1 MSQAIAVLSPAV
13 AATPD
18 KLGEAEARA
27 WLEKGPLAPLI
38 EEWIVWN
45 NSPLRH
51 VPLVT
56 LQQFFPEKIYRSFLE
71 DVRVRVAVD
80 RALRTKLSWN
90 EPVSWAPND
99 SLWKIAML
107 SPERFQRLALL
118 GVAFT
123 LHQEITQIIDGSI
136 IRLLRKEIGE
146 DLIQFVLFSSMP
158 SKYFLEPLKQ
168 ELGAFE
174 NHIEVLQRG
183 AIILMEHAFSSKEHG
198 VQKRIATKLPGC
210 FAQGCSKE
218 ALPWAS
224 EAEKILSTLWKETSS
239 WI

>member
-1 MSQAIAVLSPAV
+1 MSLTADTV
-13 AATPD
+13 TMPD
-18 KLGEAEARA
+18 TLGEVEARA
-27 WLEKGPLAPLI
+27 WLEKGPLAPVI
-38 EEWIVWN
+38 DEWIIWN

-56 LQQFFPEKIYRSFLE
+56 LQQFFPEKIYPSFLK
-71 DVRVRVAVD
+71 DARVRVAVD
-80 RALRTKLSWN
+80 TALRAKLSWK

-99 SLWKIAML
+99 PLWKIAML

-118 GVAFT
+118 GAVFT
-123 LHQEITQIIDGSI
+123 LHQEITQIIDGSV
-136 IRLLRKEIGE
+136 IRLLRKEVGE
-146 DLIQFVLFSSMP
+146 DIIQFVLLSSMP

-174 NHIEVLQRG
+174 NNITVLQQG
-183 AIILMEHAFSSKEHG
+183 AIMLVEHAFSSKENG
-198 VQKRIATKLPGC
+198 IQKRIATKLPGC
-210 FAQGCSKE
+210 FAQGCSQN

-224 EAEKILSTLWKETSS
+224 AAEKILSELWKETSL